1 MDEDIKGA
9 EKPLELEVI
18 PVEAIRFRVIMD
30 IPNSALDPALEQAY
44 TFDDAP
50 NAKTAKSDLMGG
62 NTVHHSLRFNG
73 TRKTLHMD
81 LATENCKL
89 ESIIEQYN
97 ESNTQ
102 LKTQLAELK
111 AAGSKCDSMLS
122 SFQSFFEELKTKQF
136 SVSAKDTLR
145 TANTSTEIFPEVKF
159 VVDKICEA
167 IQAKEENYM
176 RESLRE
182 FSDMLVQSRLKIRDL
197 QNHNSALEVE
207 LYNTK
212 RNLELLEFEMKDI
225 MNAVQDICD
234 PEMQNHPVNLYQLKI
249 DLRNKLK
256 QVAEPKEDHVGE
268 FLTLV
273 HPQSRVSSGC
283 EQRK

>member
-50 NAKTAKSDLMGG
+50 NAKTVKSDLMGG
-62 NTVHHSLRFNG
+62 NTVHHSLRLNG

-102 LKTQLAELK
+102 LKTQLAALQ

-136 SVSAKDTLR
+136 SISAKDTLK
-145 TANTSTEIFPEVKF
+145 TANPSPEIFPEVKF

-167 IQAKEENYM
+167 IEAKEENYM

-182 FSDMLVQSRLKIRDL
+182 FSDLLVQSRMKIRDL
-197 QNHNSALEVE
+197 QSHNSSLEVE

-225 MNAVQDICD
+225 MNAVQNICD
-234 PEMQNHPVNLYQLKI
+234 PDMQNQPVNLYQLKI
-249 DLRNKLK
+249 ELRNRLK
-256 QVAEPKEDHVGE
+256 QATEPKED
-268 FLTLV
+268 LV
-273 HPQSRVSSGC
+273 SCVSN
-283 EQRK
+283 

>member
-50 NAKTAKSDLMGG
+50 NAKTVKSDLMGG

-159 VVDKICEA
+159 VVDKICDA

>member
-50 NAKTAKSDLMGG
+50 NTKTVKSDLMGG